1 MFEAPDAPI
10 PQGLSSL
17 ERMLALKQLPSIGAL
32 PLADLA
38 VIADVTRERFFR
50 KGSLLLAEG
59 EPVVAVHLVIEG
71 SVEARRGGIAI
82 GTIPAGF
89 GVGAL
94 GLLSGDPFGIDVV
107 ALQDTRTLEIEGDLL
122 FDVFEDRFALMHH
135 ILRDVSRQLIEQ
147 VVDLRLD
154 PSRLFARASQEPAEG
169 ELDLVD
175 RIFFLRRMP
184 VFAKASLNTLFEV
197 SRGMTEIRF
206 PAGTTLWKEG
216 EAAPGVFLVTG
227 GRVRCRSASGLDFQ
241 AGAGFPMGAA
251 EAMAEVP
258 RWYEA
263 VTLTTVSGLQGPVET
278 LVDVLEDNFELARHY
293 LAGITR
299 GLIAALDV
307 RYRRGGGVP
316 VLGIVGSP
324 EPPGGSPGRSLT
336 VAEAPEDTRRS

>member
-17 ERMLALKQLPSIGAL
+17 ERMLALKQLPSIGDL
-32 PLADLA
+32 PSADLA
-38 VIADVTRERFFR
+38 VIADVTRERFFP

-59 EPVVAVHLVIEG
+59 ESVVAVHLVIEG
-71 SVEARRGGIAI
+71 SVEARRGGVSI
-82 GTIPAGF
+82 GTIAPGF

-94 GLLSGDPFGIDVV
+94 GIFSGDPFGIDVV
-107 ALQDTRTLEIEGDLL
+107 ALQDSRTLEIEADLL
-122 FDVFEDRFALMHH
+122 FDVFEDRFSLMHH
-135 ILRDVSRQLIEQ
+135 ILRDVSRQLVEQ
-147 VVDLRLD
+147 VVDLGLD
-154 PSRLFARASQEPAEG
+154 PGRLFPRAPEAADEG

-184 VFAKASLNTLFEV
+184 VFAKASINTLFEM

-206 PAGTTLWKEG
+206 PPGTTLWKEG

-227 GRVRCRSASGLDFQ
+227 GRLRCRSAAGLDFQ
-241 AGAGFPMGAA
+241 AGVGFPMGAA
-251 EAMAEVP
+251 EAMAEMP

-263 VTLTTVSGLQGPVET
+263 VTETTVTGLQGPVET

-299 GLIAALDV
+299 GLIAALEV

-316 VLGIVGSP
+316 VLGI
-324 EPPGGSPGRSLT
+324 GGSREAAGQPPAASLT
-336 VAEAPEDTRRS
+336 AAQAPADTRRS